1 MIGILLV
8 AHGNLGASLID
19 CATHVLGAA
28 PAKIAALNVTYPED
42 PAAMLENAAQLMREL
57 DAPEGILVLS
67 DMYGATPCNTVCRLL
82 DPGRVEAVAG
92 VNLPMLLKVLTNRHL
107 PLPELAAKAEL
118 RGREG
123 ITHITE
129 MLCDAT
135 KGA

>member
-8 AHGNLGASLID
+8 AHGNLGESLIE
-19 CATHVLGAA
+19 CAAHILGSA
-28 PAKIAALNVTYPED
+28 PEKVATLNVTYPED
-42 PAAMLENAAQLMREL
+42 PAAMLANAAQLMREL
-57 DAPEGILVLS
+57 DDPEGVLVLS

-82 DPGRVEAVAG
+82 EPGHVEAVAG

-107 PLPELAAKAEL
+107 PLAELAAKAEL

>member
-19 CATHVLGAA
+19 CATHILGST
-28 PAKIAALNVTYPED
+28 PEKVAALNVAYPED

-57 DAPEGILVLS
+57 DDPEGVLVLS

-82 DPGRVEAVAG
+82 EPGHVEAVAG
-92 VNLPMLLKVLTNRHL
+92 VNLPMLLKVLTNRQL
-107 PLPELAAKAEL
+107 PLAELAAKAEL

-123 ITHITE
+123 ITHITDL
-129 MLCDAT
+129 LCDAT